1 MPVTETLHLAH
12 VLTQAV
18 KGLLADAEEGVFASG
33 PGHGG
38 VRYWVARLE
47 FQDGKRKR
55 HVHKEAQ
62 SYHGRGTPH
71 VHVLLW
77 LDNVRKMELASKVR
91 AELPEEPDAEMLDL
105 VKESQFDWYSSG
117 WPLRK
122 EPTEVS
128 ESGRTQLH
136 HPKKAHERNCRA
148 YLPDVLA
155 ALRCH
160 SDVLAS
166 DGRSM
171 VLKYCVS
178 CSGANVIHYV
188 LSYLLTACPKPV
200 SCVNRSHGVYVF
212 VTFSAYIYCAYEY
225 LNRNRHGC
233 VLCA

>member
-1 MPVTETLHLAH
+1 MPVAETLHLAR

-18 KGLLADAEEGVFASG
+18 KGLLADTEEGIFASG

-55 HVHKEAQ
+55 NVRKDAQ

-77 LDNVRKMELASKVR
+77 LDKVQKMELASRIR
-91 AELPEEPDAEMLDL
+91 ADLPEEPDAEMLDL
-105 VKESQFDWYSSG
+105 VKGSQFDYGSSG

-122 EPTEVS
+122 EPTEVT
-128 ESGRTQLH
+128 ETGRIQLH
-136 HPKKAHERNCRA
+136 HPKEAYERYCRA

-166 DGRSM
+166 DGRAL
-171 VLKYCVS
+171 VLQYCVS
-178 CSGANVIHYV
+178 CSVANMICQRPQ
-188 LSYLLTACPKPV
+188 ST
-200 SCVNRSHGVYVF
+200 
-212 VTFSAYIYCAYEY
+212 
-225 LNRNRHGC
+225 
-233 VLCA
+233 